1 MPFPRPLGYH
11 DRPFHFSWLTML
23 LRFCVL
29 LCVPLLLAGCAS
41 HAPLQFADV
50 VEPQAVYVAPMQ
62 SDRPLVALALGSG
75 GDRGFAHIG
84 VIKALEANGIKVD
97 MVLGTSAGSVVGALY
112 AGGYDGAGLE
122 KLALEMDREKLKD
135 IDISRRG
142 YVRGEQ
148 VQDFINRSL
157 NNRSIEQLDKPFV
170 AVATE
175 LGTGRAVAFNHGN
188 TGKAVRASSSIPG
201 VFYPVTIGAQEYVDG
216 DLKKPVPVTLA
227 REMGA
232 DFIIAVDISQQP
244 GDHKVFAD
252 ILDILNQSL
261 RIMRQ
266 SILAR
271 ELEKAQVVI
280 RPEIGVTPEIDANSK
295 MHLIKLGEDATL
307 AAMPMIREWLDK
319 IAAEKALSRAAPAQP
334 R

>member
-1 MPFPRPLGYH
+1 
-11 DRPFHFSWLTML
+11 ML
-23 LRFCVL
+23 HRFCAL
-29 LCVPLLLAGCAS
+29 LCVSVLLAGCAS
-41 HAPLQFADV
+41 PPPLQFADV

-62 SDRPLVALALGSG
+62 SDRPVVALALGSG

-148 VQDFINRSL
+148 LQDFINRSL

-175 LGTGRAVAFNHGN
+175 LGTGRTVAFNHGN

-201 VFYPVTIGAQEYVDG
+201 VFYPVSMGGQEYVDG

>member
-1 MPFPRPLGYH
+1 
-11 DRPFHFSWLTML
+11 ML
-23 LRFCVL
+23 HRFCAL
-29 LCVPLLLAGCAS
+29 LCVSVLLAGCAS
-41 HAPLQFADV
+41 HPPLQFAEV

-62 SDRPLVALALGSG
+62 SDKPVVALALGSG

-148 VQDFINRSL
+148 LQDFINRAL

-175 LGTGRAVAFNHGN
+175 LGTGRTVAFNHGN

-201 VFYPVTIGAQEYVDG
+201 VFYPVTIGGQEYVDG

-227 REMGA
+227 RELGA

-244 GDHKVFAD
+244 ADHKVFAD

-280 RPEIGVTPEIDANSK
+280 RPQIGVTPEIDANSK

-319 IAAEKALSRAAPAQP
+319 IAAEKALSRAALPPAQ
-334 R
+334 